1 MASGKKKVDKT
12 FYPVCTI
19 ASYTTPCT
27 NEGHCFGGEHRDMA
41 NAQMMDVLLLQVA
54 YFYDPELGSYYYGR
68 GHPMKPHRIRMAH
81 NLILH
86 YGLHGDME
94 VSLS

>member
-1 MASGKKKVDKT
+1 MV
-12 FYPVCTI
+12 
-19 ASYTTPCT
+19 
-27 NEGHCFGGEHRDMA
+27 
-41 NAQMMDVLLLQVA
+41 QVA

-86 YGLHGDME
+86 YGLHDDMQVAPGPVE
-94 VSLS
+94 ICKLQSFTMPQLMLCTSVQ